1 MRAFLF
7 RILVVLAASIAPLH
21 AQDALPDDDPHV
33 PLLQGTLSAEGD
45 QEASDAEVTARP
57 FPRDSLLEPW
67 FAWKQDVQER
77 TGLTFGGS
85 YGLLHQNYSDSLIDQ
100 QNSTGAKLTLNMAYE
115 LFRKGTPEAL
125 VVAVAV
131 EDRRPMFGSDQP
143 PLFAGFGAGSLVPTA
158 ATWGQFDLGVTQA
171 YIRQNLLGN
180 RFQYTVGKIFAP
192 NFVNAYPFFDDN
204 RQFLSQAFSTS
215 PSIQSPLRGFGAVAA
230 WYPTANGLYL
240 QAGMYTSHSDDTGST
255 VDDFFNTSEHFYHF
269 DIGWTGRPR
278 AGVPIAARGPT
289 DSDNIHVSGW
299 YRNAQDDGTP
309 KSHGVAF
316 NVNRMVSER
325 TMVFFR
331 GGFSQGW
338 AVKKTLAGGVGW
350 RPTGQPSN
358 LVGIGLG
365 WADPAASVL
374 RPQYTAEAFYR
385 FHITRNLAITPDIQ
399 AVIDPSTNPDESV
412 LWVFSLRAR
421 VTF

>member
-1 MRAFLF
+1 MRA
-7 RILVVLAASIAPLH
+7 VLALLLLAMMTSPASLH
-21 AQDALPDDDPHV
+21 AQEPADEENAHV

-45 QEASDAEVTARP
+45 QEAADAEVAARP
-57 FPRDSLLEPW
+57 FPRDSVLEPW
-67 FAWKQDVQER
+67 FAWKQGVQER
-77 TGLTFGGS
+77 HGLTFGGS

-100 QNSTGAKLTLNMAYE
+100 RDSTGAKLTLNMAYE
-115 LFRKGTPEAL
+115 LFRSGTPEAL
-125 VVAVAV
+125 VLAVAV
-131 EDRRPMFGSDQP
+131 EDRRPVFGSDQP

-158 ATWGQFDLGVTQA
+158 ATWGRFDLGVTQA
-171 YIRQNLLGN
+171 YIRQNLFGN

-230 WYPTANGLYL
+230 WYPTASGLYL
-240 QAGMYTSHSDDTGST
+240 QAGMYTAHSDDTGST
-255 VDDFFNTSEHFYHF
+255 IDDFFNTSEHFYHF
-269 DIGWTGRPR
+269 DIGWTGRAR
-278 AGVPIAARGPT
+278 AGLPIAARGPT
-289 DSDNIHVSGW
+289 DSDNLHVSGW
-299 YRNAQDDGTP
+299 YRDAQDDGTP
-309 KSHGVAF
+309 KSHGMAF
-316 NVNRMVSER
+316 NANWMVSEQA
-325 TMVFFR
+325 MVFFR
-331 GGFSQGW
+331 GGLSHGW
-338 AVKKTLAGGVGW
+338 AVEKTLAAGVGW
-350 RPTGQPSN
+350 RPDGQPSN
-358 LVGIGLG
+358 LIGVGVG

-374 RPQYTAEAFYR
+374 RSQYTAEAFYR